1 MLVTNTTRI
10 SSAMHACQS
19 YICPSSIVMDLVSI
33 LVKGSSDAVFIA
45 NIKTGNIAYANEAGC
60 RLLGHPLEKIMT
72 MHQTELHPPEELEF
86 VHEAFQRSLKEKKA
100 DVRTNVLHCNGS
112 RIPVRITAADIYES
126 EGDAFI
132 VGYFKDMTPVKQ
144 LEEIAFTQSHIV
156 RAPLA
161 NALGF
166 IELMEIERVDA
177 DTKKMALKNIKE
189 SLLDLDRIIRKVV
202 AQTAGEH

>member
-1 MLVTNTTRI
+1 
-10 SSAMHACQS
+10 
-19 YICPSSIVMDLVSI
+19 MDQI
-33 LVKGSSDAVFIA
+33 RNLVKGSSDAVFIA
-45 NIKTGNIAYANEAGC
+45 NIKTGIIAYANEAGC
-60 RLLGHPLEKIMT
+60 RLLGYTLDKIMG

-86 VHEAFQRSLKEKKA
+86 IKDAFDQALIAQRT
-100 DVRTNVLHCNGS
+100 DVRTHVLHKNGT

-126 EGDAFI
+126 DGNAYI
-132 VGYFKDMTPVKQ
+132 VGYFKDMTPVRQ

-166 IELMEIERVDA
+166 IELMELEQADA
-177 DTKKMALKNIKE
+177 ETKKMALKNIKE

-202 AQTAGEH
+202 AQTAASN

>member
-1 MLVTNTTRI
+1 
-10 SSAMHACQS
+10 
-19 YICPSSIVMDLVSI
+19 MDLVNI

-45 NIKTGNIAYANEAGC
+45 DIKTGVIAYSNEAGC
-60 RLLGHPLEKIMT
+60 RLLGYPLEKIIGI
-72 MHQTELHPPEELEF
+72 HQTKLHPPEELEF
-86 VHEAFQRSLKEKKA
+86 VKEAFEQSLKDKKA
-100 DVRTNVLHCNGS
+100 DVRTHVLHRNGT

-126 EGDAFI
+126 DGNAYI

-166 IELMEIERVDA
+166 IELMEIEKTDA

-202 AQTAGEH
+202 AQTAGSN

>member
-1 MLVTNTTRI
+1 
-10 SSAMHACQS
+10 
-19 YICPSSIVMDLVSI
+19 MDLVDI

-45 NIKTGNIAYANEAGC
+45 DTKNGNIAYANEAGC
-60 RLLGHPLEKIMT
+60 RLLGYPLEKIMG

-86 VHEAFQRSLKEKKA
+86 IKDAFDQALIAKRT
-100 DVRTNVLHCNGS
+100 DVRTHVLHKNGT

-126 EGDAFI
+126 DGNAYI
-132 VGYFKDMTPVKQ
+132 VGYFKDMTPVRQ

-166 IELMEIERVDA
+166 IELLEIERVDA
-177 DTKKMALKNIKE
+177 ETKKMALKNIKE

-202 AQTAGEH
+202 AQTAGNN

>member
-1 MLVTNTTRI
+1 
-10 SSAMHACQS
+10 
-19 YICPSSIVMDLVSI
+19 MDQI
-33 LVKGSSDAVFIA
+33 RNLVKGSSDAVFIA
-45 NIKTGNIAYANEAGC
+45 NIKTGIIAYANEAGC
-60 RLLGHPLEKIMT
+60 RLLGYTLDKIMG

-86 VHEAFQRSLKEKKA
+86 VKEVFELSVKEKKA
-100 DVRTNVLHCNGS
+100 DIRTYVLHKNGS

-126 EGDAFI
+126 DGNAYI
-132 VGYFKDMTPVKQ
+132 VGYFKDMTPVRQ

-166 IELMEIERVDA
+166 IELMELEQADA
-177 DTKKMALKNIKE
+177 ETKKMALKNIKE

-202 AQTAGEH
+202 AQTAASN